1 MEEKNAVSPALSSDE
16 INVHVSFT
24 LTLPVQTLE
33 NTGERRCVRKPDW
46 SDFDAVCKCL
56 KIRGWLKKKK
66 KKKSHKYE
74 DLWMEDPPERKIIS

>member
-56 KIRGWLKKKK
+56 KIRGWFKKKK
-66 KKKSHKYE
+66 KKKK
-74 DLWMEDPPERKIIS
+74 PQI